1 MELAAAATEPAEARE
16 PAVEAM
22 EPAAVVGP
30 AGAQDARDARDYAI
44 GEPPVYALGR
54 EWVVEMLEAAGLPPT
69 EAGVVEMLP
78 VSAGIPGAQG
88 ATSGYVT

>member
-1 MELAAAATEPAEARE
+1 MKRTRVHRTGVGRAVLALVAT
-16 PAVEAM
+16 
-22 EPAAVVGP
+22 AAVVGP

-69 EAGVVEMLP
+69 D
-78 VSAGIPGAQG
+78 VSKPLAALIRTLWIPGP
-88 ATSGYVT
+88 

>member
-1 MELAAAATEPAEARE
+1 MKRTRVHRTGVGRAVLALVAT
-16 PAVEAM
+16 
-22 EPAAVVGP
+22 AAVVGP

-44 GEPPVYALGR
+44 REPPVYALGR